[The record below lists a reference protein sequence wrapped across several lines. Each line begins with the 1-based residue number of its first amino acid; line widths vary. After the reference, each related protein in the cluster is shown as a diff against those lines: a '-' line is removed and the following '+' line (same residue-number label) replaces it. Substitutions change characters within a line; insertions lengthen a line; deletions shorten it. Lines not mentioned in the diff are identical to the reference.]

1 MDTGSSPAKS
11 RYPVRRRIVLFSLL
25 VLAAG
30 ATLAFRHAG
39 RWLIREDPLA
49 HADAIVVLSGSM
61 PYRAEGAAQIF
72 RGGFAP
78 EIWVSRPENP
88 APELKEIGV
97 AFKGEEEYNREVLTH
112 EGVPDSAIKILPRTI
127 VDTEEEIEEVTQRMR
142 AEELRSVIIVTSPQ
156 HTRRV
161 HALWK
166 KLGGKNQQVI
176 VRAAPADPFEADHW
190 WRNTRDSLAVV
201 REYLGL
207 LNVWLGLPVRPH
219 PR

>member
-1 MDTGSSPAKS
+1 MNPSSSPAK
-11 RYPVRRRIVLFSLL
+11 RPAKRLWLALSLL
-25 VLAAG
+25 LILVAG
-30 ATLAFRHAG
+30 ATLAFRHVG
-39 RWLIREDPLA
+39 RWLICEDPLA
-49 HADAIVVLSGSM
+49 QAGAIVVLSGSM

-72 RGGFAP
+72 GLGNAP
-78 EIWVSRPENP
+78 EVWVSRPDNP

-112 EGVPDSAIKILPRTI
+112 KGVPDSAIKILPRTI
-127 VDTEEEIEEVTQRMR
+127 VDTEEEIEEVTRQMR
-142 AEELRSVIIVTSPQ
+142 EEGKRSIIIVTSPQ

-161 HALWK
+161 HALWQ
-166 KLGGKNQQVI
+166 KLAGKDQKLI
-176 VRAAPADPFEADHW
+176 VRAAPNDPFDAEHW
-190 WRNTRDSLAVV
+190 WRNTRDALSVV